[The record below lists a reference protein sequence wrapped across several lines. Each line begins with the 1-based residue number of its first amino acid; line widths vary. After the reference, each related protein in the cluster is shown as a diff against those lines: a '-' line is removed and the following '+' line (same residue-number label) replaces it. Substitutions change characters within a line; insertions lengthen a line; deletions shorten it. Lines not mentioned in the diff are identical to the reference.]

1 MSVKLEK
8 MRLIFIH
15 GRDQQGK
22 DRHALLRTW
31 TEALD
36 VGLEAAGLPS
46 IREHEV
52 VFPYYADDLTA
63 MVNEI
68 RSAPLPDVN
77 TKGVASLD
85 AAVDRVQ
92 IALLQEMLGQ
102 DAAAAQDEVLL
113 KGVQNTA
120 LALVL
125 ARVADRSAFGPDVL
139 AGVAEDVSIYLQ
151 HQVVAK
157 RVNEFITPAIK
168 AQPCVVVA
176 HSLGSIVAYR
186 VLRELG
192 AAAQARSLITLGSPL
207 GLHTVRKLLSP
218 PARTFPRGTVS
229 WFNALDP
236 ADIVA
241 LHPLDEATWPVSPA
255 IENHVLVKNHTSNH
269 HGISGYLDDP
279 TVARAIYEALN
290 AS

>member
-1 MSVKLEK
+1 
-8 MRLIFIH
+8 
-15 GRDQQGK
+15 
-22 DRHALLRTW
+22 LLKTW

-36 VGLEAAGLPS
+36 VGLDAAGLPS

-52 VFPYYADDLTA
+52 IFPYYADDLTA

-68 RSAPLPDVN
+68 RSAPAPGVN
-77 TKGVASLD
+77 TKGSVPLEAALD
-85 AAVDRVQ
+85 SIQ
-92 IALLQEMLGQ
+92 IALLQEILGEK
-102 DAAAAQDEVLL
+102 AAAAQEKALH

-120 LALVL
+120 IAIAL
-125 ARVADRSAFGPDVL
+125 ARVADRSAFGPGLLVK
-139 AGVAEDVSIYLQ
+139 VTEDVSIYLQ

-157 RVNEFITPAIK
+157 RVNEFVALAIG

-192 AAAQARSLITLGSPL
+192 MGAQVRRLITLGSPL

-218 PARTFPRGTVS
+218 PARTFPGGTIS
-229 WFNALDP
+229 WFNALDS

-241 LHPLDEATWPVSPA
+241 LHPLDEITWPISPA
-255 IENHVLVKNHTSNH
+255 IENHASVKNHTSNH

-290 AS
+290 AC